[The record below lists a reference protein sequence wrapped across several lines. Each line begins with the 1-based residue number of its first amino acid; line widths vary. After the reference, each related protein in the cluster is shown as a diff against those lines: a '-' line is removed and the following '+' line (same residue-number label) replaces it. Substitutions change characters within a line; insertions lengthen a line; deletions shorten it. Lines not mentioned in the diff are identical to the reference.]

1 MAILAYARTST
12 ADKQTLDSQI
22 DALERSGYDKLFADQ
37 KSGKNTERAEFQRMM
52 EYARE
57 GDTIK
62 VYSLSRLSR
71 STKDAIEIAETLKQR
86 NISLISLSENIDTTT
101 PAGKLYFTIMAA
113 INEMQRE
120 QIVSATIDGLAAAR
134 ARGRVGGRPKKDPKK
149 VELAMKLYDQKDMT
163 IKEISIATGLSESTI
178 YKYARARREAK
189 AAEAANVS
197 GEKAAAT
204 TKKKKK

>member
-37 KSGKNTERAEFQRMM
+37 RSGKNTDRPEFQEMM
-52 EYARE
+52 KYARK

-71 STKDAIEIAETLKQR
+71 STKDAIEIAETLKDR
-86 NISLISLSENIDTTT
+86 NISLISLSEDIDTTT
-101 PAGKLYFTIMAA
+101 PSGKLYFTIMAA

-120 QIVSATIDGLAAAR
+120 QIVAATVEGLAAAR
-134 ARGRVGGRPKKDPKK
+134 ARGRVGGRPRKDPKK

-163 IKEISIATGLSESTI
+163 IKEISAVTGLSESTI

>member
-22 DALERSGYDKLFADQ
+22 DCLKRSGYDKLFADQ
-37 KSGKNTERAEFQRMM
+37 RSGKNTDRPEFQEMM
-52 EYARE
+52 KYARK

-71 STKDAIEIAETLKQR
+71 STKDAIEIAETLKDR
-86 NISLISLSENIDTTT
+86 NISLISLSEDIDTTT
-101 PAGKLYFTIMAA
+101 PSGKLYFTIMAA

-120 QIVSATIDGLAAAR
+120 QIVAATVEGLAAAR
-134 ARGRVGGRPKKDPKK
+134 ARGRVGGRPRKDPKK

-163 IKEISIATGLSESTI
+163 IKEISAVTGLSESTI

>member
-149 VELAMKLYDQKDMT
+149 VELAMKLYDQKEMT
-163 IKEISIATGLSESTI
+163 IADISKATGLSESSI